1 MYFECYHPSN
11 TYWLLKELTSLLLT
25 LESFKGFTFFNTYI
39 NIPSPTIVHTRFN
52 DNWLFVSF
60 YYYYHYYFRVDF
72 FYLVLFF
79 IKWLYIDLLNF
90 LFCKYISSHPTSICP
105 KLVLLPWTLMLTLSI
120 SLNRFLLVEI
130 QGMKQLTYLVIM
142 DFTFKTC
149 ICAWYKKKH

>member
-1 MYFECYHPSN
+1 MIIGCLYLSIIIIIII
-11 TYWLLKELTSLLLT
+11 LELT
-25 LESFKGFTFFNTYI
+25 
-39 NIPSPTIVHTRFN
+39 
-52 DNWLFVSF
+52 
-60 YYYYHYYFRVDF
+60 F

-105 KLVLLPWTLMLTLSI
+105 KLVLLPWTLMFTLSI
-120 SLNRFLLVEI
+120 SLNKFLLVEI

-149 ICAWYKKKH
+149 ICAWYKKSIKSIVNLWEFVTQVSVSIKFVNLNISQNPSAFVSRFP